1 MKKARI
7 VFEKT
12 CDFSGAAPGWKLGQ
26 QGFNFFSDGTLITS
40 YSSTLEQPSSPEVPV
55 EASSSVDGNGI
66 EGKNTTTSSSSGA
79 SRSVLV
85 VISRPTGQDIVRE
98 YDQSHGLPP
107 HFSSV
112 IPGENRKIFMMVG

>member
-1 MKKARI
+1 

-40 YSSTLEQPSSPEVPV
+40 YSSTVEQPSPEVPV

-66 EGKNTTTSSSSGA
+66 EGNTSTSSSGA

-85 VISRPTGQDIVRE
+85 VISRPTGQGIVRE